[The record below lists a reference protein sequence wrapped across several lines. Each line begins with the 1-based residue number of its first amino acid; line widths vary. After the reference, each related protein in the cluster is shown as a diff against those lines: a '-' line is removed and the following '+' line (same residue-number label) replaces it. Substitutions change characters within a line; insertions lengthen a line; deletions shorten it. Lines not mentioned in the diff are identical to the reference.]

1 MKMFKAIVI
10 FWLFCLFF
18 IHGKCD
24 LIEYLLI
31 CYSPEEKIRQLEKK
45 VNELI
50 EESCFANS
58 TGDLS
63 LVQRILV
70 LMFVKNC
77 KAYAKS
83 GLSINWFLIITA
95 TMKTISDVKS
105 MYAKVWWFSKK
116 LIFDSQAL
124 EKAKEAGRKERVLV
138 RQREQ
143 QSMGDQI
150 NLDLTYSV
158 CNLWPQPYVN
168 FDLKYW
174 VPRWPCLWFL
184 AINSVWTNFKTRK
197 SEVPGSRNALNNVKH
212 VYMEYISYSP

>member
-1 MKMFKAIVI
+1 MIPWIRQDLPLPLSLNQRRGVLSLIGFQCLVLDNILVSTILYTIIIHVEVNKMYSLWSSHISWIQLSFLLQKQQLLSISSVYYNLKMFKAIVI

-18 IHGKCD
+18 IHRKCA
-24 LIEYLLI
+24 LIEYLL

-83 GLSINWFLIITA
+83 GLLINWFLIITA
-95 TMKTISDVKS
+95 TMKTRYQMWNLCTQKFGDFLKS
-105 MYAKVWWFSKK
+105 WFLILRPLKK
-116 LIFDSQAL
+116 QR
-124 EKAKEAGRKERVLV
+124 KQGGRKE
-138 RQREQ
+138 
-143 QSMGDQI
+143 
-150 NLDLTYSV
+150 
-158 CNLWPQPYVN
+158 
-168 FDLKYW
+168 F
-174 VPRWPCLWFL
+174 
-184 AINSVWTNFKTRK
+184 
-197 SEVPGSRNALNNVKH
+197 
-212 VYMEYISYSP
+212 

>member
-1 MKMFKAIVI
+1 M
-10 FWLFCLFF
+10 L
-18 IHGKCD
+18 
-24 LIEYLLI
+24 

-63 LVQRILV
+63 LVQRVLV

-77 KAYAKS
+77 KANTES
-83 GLSINWFLIITA
+83 GHQKTECLLINWFLIMVITA
-95 TMKTISDVKS
+95 TINDEISDVKS
-105 MYAKVWWFSKK
+105 IYAKVWWFSKK
-116 LIFDSQAL
+116 LIFDFQAL

-158 CNLWPQPYVN
+158 CNLWPQLYVN
-168 FDLKYW
+168 FDLNFW
-174 VPRWPCLWFL
+174 VPCWPCLWFL
-184 AINSVWTNFKTRK
+184 ATNFCL
-197 SEVPGSRNALNNVKH
+197 SEGISKLRNLK
-212 VYMEYISYSP
+212 Y

>member
-1 MKMFKAIVI
+1 MYSLWISHISWIQLSFLLQKQQLLSISSVYYNLKMLREVVI
-10 FWLFCLFF
+10 LLLFCLFF
-18 IHGKCD
+18 IHWKCA
-24 LIEYLLI
+24 LIEYLL

-95 TMKTISDVKS
+95 TMKTRYQIWNLCTQKFGDFLKS
-105 MYAKVWWFSKK
+105 WFLILRPLKK
-116 LIFDSQAL
+116 QRKQG
-124 EKAKEAGRKERVLV
+124 ERKE
-138 RQREQ
+138 
-143 QSMGDQI
+143 
-150 NLDLTYSV
+150 
-158 CNLWPQPYVN
+158 
-168 FDLKYW
+168 F
-174 VPRWPCLWFL
+174 
-184 AINSVWTNFKTRK
+184 
-197 SEVPGSRNALNNVKH
+197 
-212 VYMEYISYSP
+212 

>member
-10 FWLFCLFF
+10 FLLFCLFF
-18 IHGKCD
+18 THRKCA
-24 LIEYLLI
+24 LIEYLL

-83 GLSINWFLIITA
+83 GLSIN
-95 TMKTISDVKS
+95 
-105 MYAKVWWFSKK
+105 
-116 LIFDSQAL
+116 
-124 EKAKEAGRKERVLV
+124 
-138 RQREQ
+138 
-143 QSMGDQI
+143 
-150 NLDLTYSV
+150 
-158 CNLWPQPYVN
+158 
-168 FDLKYW
+168 
-174 VPRWPCLWFL
+174 
-184 AINSVWTNFKTRK
+184 
-197 SEVPGSRNALNNVKH
+197 
-212 VYMEYISYSP
+212 

>member
-10 FWLFCLFF
+10 FLLFCLFF
-18 IHGKCD
+18 IHGKCA
-24 LIEYLLI
+24 LIEYLL

-83 GLSINWFLIITA
+83 GLSIN
-95 TMKTISDVKS
+95 
-105 MYAKVWWFSKK
+105 
-116 LIFDSQAL
+116 
-124 EKAKEAGRKERVLV
+124 
-138 RQREQ
+138 
-143 QSMGDQI
+143 
-150 NLDLTYSV
+150 
-158 CNLWPQPYVN
+158 
-168 FDLKYW
+168 
-174 VPRWPCLWFL
+174 
-184 AINSVWTNFKTRK
+184 
-197 SEVPGSRNALNNVKH
+197 
-212 VYMEYISYSP
+212 